1 MDDPALGT
9 QCARIAGVSPFFA
22 LQPALAMKTR
32 LLTAAL
38 VLSSSAFAQMPGKK
52 EEGVDASKPVSFY
65 KHIRPIF
72 QAQCN
77 GCHQPAKKKGD
88 YVMTDFAALLKGGE
102 EGHAVMP
109 GKAAESNLLTL
120 IKPDAKGKVE
130 MPQKAEPLHA
140 TQVVLIERWIN
151 EGAKDDTPATA
162 KAHYDMAHPP
172 VYVKAPAVTSLEYS
186 PDGSMIAVAGYHEVL
201 VHKSDGSGIV
211 ARLVGLAERI
221 QKLAWTPD
229 GKKIAVTGGSPAR
242 MGEIQIWDVA
252 AKKLELSKSLTYDTI
267 YGASWSPDGKQ
278 LAFGCGDNAVRAI
291 DAATGK
297 ETLFMGSHSDWVLD
311 TVWGVDGKHIVS
323 CGRDMSVK
331 LTEVA
336 TQRFVDNVTSITPGA
351 LKGGVQ
357 VLARHPLRDEVL
369 IGGTDGVPAIYRME
383 RITKRVIG
391 DNANLIRQFPA
402 MQGRVFGVDFAPDGK
417 RIAAG
422 SSHEGTGTVNIY
434 ASDYDSTMPDA
445 VRKLVETVN
454 GKGKELDDWIVKDVK
469 QLSATAIP
477 CGIFSVSFSPDGK
490 RVAAAGQDGQIRLI
504 DAATGAIAKEFTS
517 VPLVKE
523 KILAASDVLVD
534 DSVRAE
540 VMKDGKVETLHNGP
554 AVATIEVEP
563 AKIAIGKPAEY
574 AQLLITAK
582 MSDGTRA
589 DITRMAKITAEK
601 ENVVGISARGMLR
614 PVRDGATNVKIA
626 FLGKTAS
633 VPVVVSGL
641 NVALKPDYVRDVM
654 PVMSK
659 LGCNQGTCHGAKEGK
674 AGFKLSLRGYD
685 PVYDVLSFAD
695 DLSSRRANVASPEHS
710 LMLLKASGAVPH
722 EGGQLT
728 VPGEL
733 YYETLKAWIGL
744 GAKLDMRTPRVTSI
758 EVSPKNPVIERIG
771 ARQQMRVIARY
782 ADGYVKD
789 VTAEAFLESGNGDV
803 IEADKK
809 GLMTSLRRGEAPV
822 LARFEGAYAATTIT
836 VMGDRTGFAWKE
848 PEKWNKIDELV
859 AQKWRRMKIEPSG
872 LCDDADF
879 LRRIHLDLTGLPP
892 KPEEIT
898 AFLADKRDVRVKRG
912 EIIDQLIGNPD
923 FVEHWANKWADML
936 QVNSKFLGGE
946 GATGLRAWIRQQ
958 VADNTPYDRFAYRI
972 ITATGSNKDNPAASY
987 FKTVRTPEEL
997 VENTTHLFLATRFN
1011 CNKCHD
1017 HPFERWTM
1025 DQYYETASYFAQVEL
1040 KGDPASAGKT
1050 IGGTAVEGA
1059 KPLYE
1064 IVGDKKAGDVLHL
1077 RTHKPV
1083 APKVPYETGL
1093 VSKTADTRREQ
1104 FATWMTSADN
1114 DYFAMSY
1121 ANRIWGYLTGTGVIE
1136 PLDDIR
1142 AGNPPSNPELLQ
1154 YLTNE
1159 FIQSGFNVRH
1169 LMKIITSSRAYNL
1182 SLATNKWNEDD
1193 KINYSHAKAR
1203 RLPAEVLFDSVFAVT
1218 GSMPDIP
1225 GVPKGTRAAALADAQ
1240 IKLRD
1245 GFLTNFGRP
1254 VRESVCEC
1262 ERSNDVNLGPVMAL
1276 MSGPTVGDAIS
1287 DPDNAIAKLTNGIKD
1302 DKQLID
1308 AIFLRILNRHAT
1320 EKETAVVL
1328 ASMTGL
1334 AAEDKTLVATLQ
1346 AKETEQK
1353 PAITKAG
1360 AERLDAIAAAQKELA
1375 AYKVK
1380 MAPVVKQK
1388 GEARLASIKKAEA
1401 AVQTAFD
1408 SAPVQQPRWEN
1419 YLDLT
1424 TEWHLL
1430 EVKPGRFAGVQKL
1443 EGLPD
1448 GSILATPLPAGAQ
1461 ASGNYS
1467 LVGRSALPGIT
1478 AIKLEMLPDDR
1489 LPNNGPGL
1497 APDGNFVLGEFIV
1510 STSEGG
1516 AQRKRGS
1523 RVVQTLKN
1531 PKADF
1536 EQINFPVTEALKKGN
1551 RDRGWAVSPEGGFRH
1566 EAVFTFEQPLTNE
1579 GGATFIVQMISTF
1592 QNGKFNPGRFRLWVT
1607 NSPNPRFGVPAPVAA
1622 ALKTAKRT
1630 PAQNAVLTQHFLN
1643 QFRDYQGQKKLLVA
1657 AKRPLPADPQLMAL
1671 EAKHADS
1678 QKPVQIDPKL
1688 LQLRRDAGLSARQLS
1703 DRRLTAAQDLA
1714 WALINSPAFLFNH

>member
-1 MDDPALGT
+1 
-9 QCARIAGVSPFFA
+9 
-22 LQPALAMKTR
+22 MKLR
-32 LLTAAL
+32 LLASALLLVVAAH
-38 VLSSSAFAQMPGKK
+38 AAPPKK
-52 EEGVDASKPVSFY
+52 EEGIDPNKPVSFY

-88 YVMTDFAALLKGGE
+88 YIMTEFVALLKGGE
-102 EGHAVMP
+102 EGHAVVP
-109 GKAAESNLLTL
+109 GKAAESNLLKL
-120 IKPDAKGKVE
+120 IKPDEKGKAE

-140 TQVVLIERWIN
+140 TQIALIERWIN
-151 EGAKDDTPATA
+151 EGAKDDTPASA
-162 KAHYDMAHPP
+162 QAQYDMAHPP
-172 VYVKAPAVTSLEYS
+172 VYVKAPAITSIDYS

-201 VHKSDGSGIV
+201 VHKADGSGIV

-221 QKLAWTPD
+221 QKLAWSPD
-229 GKKIAVTGGSPAR
+229 GKKIALTGGSPAR

-252 AKKLELSKSLTYDTI
+252 AKKLELSKSLTFDTL
-267 YGASWSPDGKQ
+267 YGASWSPDGKY

-291 DAATGK
+291 DVATGK

-311 TVWGVDGKHIVS
+311 TVWGVDGKHVVS

-357 VLARHPLRDEVL
+357 VLARHPQRNEVL

-383 RITKRVIG
+383 RLTKRVIG
-391 DNANLIRQFPA
+391 DNANLIRKFPG
-402 MQGRVFGVDFAPDGK
+402 MQGRIFGVDFAPDGK

-422 SSHEGTGTVNIY
+422 ASYEGAGTVNIY
-434 ASDYDSTMPDA
+434 ASEYDSTMPEA
-445 VRKLVETVN
+445 VKKIVETVN
-454 GKGKELDDWIVKDVK
+454 GKGKELDEWIVKDVK
-469 QLSATAIP
+469 QLSSTPVP
-477 CGIFSVSFSPDGK
+477 CGIFSVTFSPDGK
-490 RVAAAGQDGQIRLI
+490 TVAVAGQDGQVRLI
-504 DAATGAIAKEFTS
+504 DAATGVIAKEFTS

-523 KILAASDVLVD
+523 KILAASDVIAD
-534 DSVRAE
+534 DAVRVE
-540 VMKDGKVETLHNGP
+540 VKKNDKVETLHTGP
-554 AVATIEVEP
+554 VVASIEVEP
-563 AKIAIGKPAEY
+563 TTIKIGKPTEY
-574 AQLLITAK
+574 AQLLVTAK

-589 DITRMAKITAEK
+589 DITRMAKITAA
-601 ENVVGISARGMLR
+601 NNGVIDINTRGMVR
-614 PVRDGATNVKIA
+614 PDKDGVTNVQIA
-626 FLGKTAS
+626 FMGKTAR
-633 VPVVVSGL
+633 VPVTVSGL

-654 PVMSK
+654 PIMSK

-685 PVYDVLSFAD
+685 PIYDVLAFAD

-710 LMLLKASGAVPH
+710 LMLLKASGSVPH

-733 YYETLKAWIGL
+733 YYETLKAWISL
-744 GAKLDMRTPRVTSI
+744 GARLDMKTPRVTGI
-758 EVSPKNPVIERIG
+758 ELSPKNPVIERIG
-771 ARQQMRVIARY
+771 GRQQLRVIARY

-789 VTAEAFLESGNGDV
+789 VTAEAFVESGNGDV
-803 IEADKK
+803 IEADKT
-809 GLMTSLRRGEAPV
+809 GLMTSLRRGEAPI
-822 LARFEGAYAATTIT
+822 LARFEGSYAATTIT

-859 AQKWRRMKIEPSG
+859 AQKWQRMKIEPSG
-872 LCDDADF
+872 LCSDEDF

-892 KPEEIT
+892 KPEEVT
-898 AFLADKRDVRVKRG
+898 AFLTDKRDTRTKRS
-912 EIIDQLIGNPD
+912 EVIDKLIGNPD
-923 FVEHWANKWADML
+923 FVEHWANKWSDML
-936 QVNSKFLGGE
+936 QVNSKFLGTE
-946 GATGLRAWIRQQ
+946 GATSLRGWIRQQ
-958 VADNTPYDRFAYRI
+958 VADNTPYDRLAYRI
-972 ITATGSNKDNPAASY
+972 ITATGSNKDNPAAAY

-1025 DQYYETASYFAQVEL
+1025 DQYYETASYFAQVSL
-1040 KGDPASAGKT
+1040 GADPNAKGAT

-1064 IVGDKKAGDVLHL
+1064 IVSDKKDGEVMHL
-1077 RTHKPV
+1077 RTNKAV
-1083 APKVPYETGL
+1083 EPKVPFETEL
-1093 VSKTADTRREQ
+1093 VSKAATTRREA
-1104 FATWMTSADN
+1104 FATWMTSPQN

-1169 LMKIITSSRAYNL
+1169 LMKIIANSRTYNL
-1182 SLATNKWNEDD
+1182 ALSTNKWNEDD

-1218 GSMPDIP
+1218 GSMPNIP

-1240 IKLRD
+1240 IKLQD

-1254 VRESVCEC
+1254 ARESVCEC

-1287 DPDNAIAKLTNGIKD
+1287 DANNAIAKLTNEIKD
-1302 DKQLID
+1302 DKQLVD
-1308 AIFLRILNRHAT
+1308 AVFVRILNRHAT
-1320 EKETAVVL
+1320 DKEITTAL
-1328 ASMTGL
+1328 DNMAGLDAQNKAL
-1334 AAEDKTLVATLQ
+1334 AATWQ
-1346 AKETEQK
+1346 AKEAEQK
-1353 PAITKAG
+1353 PVIEKAEADRLAAIDTAK
-1360 AERLDAIAAAQKELA
+1360 KELE

-1380 MAPVVKQK
+1380 MAPEVAKK
-1388 GEARLASIKKAEA
+1388 ESARKAAITAAEA
-1401 AVQTAFD
+1401 KVKAVYDTA
-1408 SAPVQQPRWEN
+1408 SANQPKWEN

-1424 TEWHLL
+1424 TEWHPLDVKVQRANGVEKL
-1430 EVKPGRFAGVQKL
+1430 EV
-1443 EGLPD
+1443 LPD
-1448 GSILATPLPAGAQ
+1448 GSLFATGLPEGKQ
-1461 ASGNYS
+1461 GNGNYM
-1467 LVGRSALPGIT
+1467 LIGKTTLTNIT
-1478 AIKLEMLPDDR
+1478 AIKLEMIPDDR

-1510 STSEGG
+1510 R
-1516 AQRKRGS
+1516 ADPIDAKRGGEE
-1523 RVVQTLKN
+1523 QTLKN

-1536 EQINFPVTEALKKGN
+1536 EQTNFSVGEALKKGN
-1551 RDRGWAVSPEGGFRH
+1551 RDRGWAVSPDTGVRH
-1566 EAVFTFEQPLTNE
+1566 EATFEFAKPIAYE
-1579 GGATFIVQMISTF
+1579 GGAQLTVQMNQTF
-1592 QNGKFNPGRFRLWVT
+1592 QNGKYNLGRFRLWVT
-1607 NSPNPRFGVPAPVAA
+1607 TSPTVRFGTPAAVAA
-1622 ALKTAKRT
+1622 ALKAAKRT
-1630 PAQNAVLTQHFLN
+1630 PEQNAILTQHFLN
-1643 QFRDYQGQKKLLVA
+1643 QFRDYQGQKKLLAVA
-1657 AKRPLPADPQLMAL
+1657 KKPLAVDPQLVAL
-1671 EAKHADS
+1671 ETKHTDA
-1678 QKPVQIDPKL
+1678 QKPISIDPKL
-1688 LQLRRDAGLSARQLS
+1688 IQLRRDSDLSAKQLS
-1703 DRRLTAAQDLA
+1703 NKRLTAAQDLA

>member
-1 MDDPALGT
+1 
-9 QCARIAGVSPFFA
+9 
-22 LQPALAMKTR
+22 MKSC
-32 LLTAAL
+32 LFISAL
-38 VLSSSAFAQMPGKK
+38 VLLSSASAQMPKK
-52 EEGVDASKPVSFY
+52 DAAADPSKPVSFY

-88 YVMTDFAALLKGGE
+88 YIMTEFAALLKGGE
-102 EGHAVMP
+102 EGHAVVP
-109 GKAAESNLLTL
+109 GKAAESNLLKL
-120 IKPDAKGKVE
+120 IKPDEKGKVE
-130 MPQKAEPLHA
+130 MPQKAEALHA
-140 TQVVLIERWIN
+140 TQVALIERWIN
-151 EGAKDDTPATA
+151 EGAKDDTPASA
-162 KAHYDMAHPP
+162 KAHYDMTHPP
-172 VYVKAPAVTSLEYS
+172 VYVKAPAVTSVEYS

-201 VHKSDGSGIV
+201 IHKADGSGIV
-211 ARLVGLAERI
+211 ARLVGLSERV
-221 QKLAWTPD
+221 QKLAWSPD

-252 AKKLELSKSLTYDTI
+252 AKKLELSKSLTFDTI

-278 LAFGCGDNAVRAI
+278 LAFGCADNAVRAI
-291 DAATGK
+291 DTAAGK
-297 ETLFMGSHSDWVLD
+297 ETLFMGGHSDWVLD

-336 TQRFVDNVTSITPGA
+336 TQRFIDNVTSITPGA

-357 VLARHPLRDEVL
+357 VLARHPQRDEVL

-391 DNANLIRQFPA
+391 DNANLIRKFPA
-402 MQGRVFGVDFAPDGK
+402 MQGRIFGVDFAPDGK
-417 RIAAG
+417 RIVAG
-422 SSHEGTGTVNIY
+422 ASHEGTGTVNIY
-434 ASDYDSTMPDA
+434 ASDYDSAMPDA
-445 VRKLVETVN
+445 VKKLVETVN
-454 GKGKELDDWIVKDVK
+454 GRGKELDDWIVEGVK
-469 QLSATAIP
+469 QLSSTAIP
-477 CGIFSVSFSPDGK
+477 CGVFSVTFSPDGK
-490 RVAAAGQDGQIRLI
+490 TVAAAGTDGQIRLI
-504 DAATGAIAKEFTS
+504 DAATGSIVKEFTP
-517 VPLVKE
+517 VPLAAE
-523 KILAASDVLVD
+523 KTLAASDVIVD
-534 DSVRAE
+534 DSVRVE
-540 VMKDGKVETLHNGP
+540 VAKDQKVETLHAGP
-554 AVATIEVEP
+554 IVASIEVEP
-563 AKIAIGKPAEY
+563 TSIKIGKPTEY
-574 AQLLITAK
+574 AQLLVTAR

-589 DITRMAKITAEK
+589 DITRMAKITTEK
-601 ENVVGISARGMLR
+601 AGVVEITSRGMVR
-614 PVRDGATNVKIA
+614 PGKDGNTNVKIT
-626 FLGKTAS
+626 FLGKAAS
-633 VPVVVSGL
+633 VPVAVSGL
-641 NVALKPDYVRDVM
+641 GAALKPDYVRDVM
-654 PVMSK
+654 PIMSK

-685 PVYDVLSFAD
+685 PVYDVLAFAD
-695 DLSSRRANVASPEHS
+695 DLSSRRANAASPEHS
-710 LMLLKASGAVPH
+710 LMLLKASGSVPH

-744 GAKLDMRTPRVTSI
+744 GAKLDMKTPRVTSI
-758 EVSPKNPVIERIG
+758 EISPKNPVIERIG

-836 VMGDRTGFAWKE
+836 VMGDRSGFAWKE

-859 AQKWRRMKIEPSG
+859 AQKWQRMKIEPSG
-872 LCDDADF
+872 LCSDEDF

-892 KPEEIT
+892 KPEEVT
-898 AFLADKRDVRVKRG
+898 AFLADARDTRTKRSEV
-912 EIIDQLIGNPD
+912 IDKLIGNPD

-936 QVNSKFLGGE
+936 QVNSKFLGAE
-946 GATGLRAWIRQQ
+946 GAAGLRSWIRQQ

-972 ITATGSNKDNPAASY
+972 LTATGSNKDNPAAAY
-987 FKTVRTPEEL
+987 FKTVRTPEEIS
-997 VENTTHLFLATRFN
+997 ENTTHLFLATRFN

-1025 DQYYETASYFAQVEL
+1025 DQYYETASYFAQVDL
-1040 KGDPASAGKT
+1040 KADPASAGKT

-1059 KPLYE
+1059 KALYE
-1064 IVGDKKAGDVLHL
+1064 IVSDKKDGNVIHL
-1077 RTHKPV
+1077 RTNKPV
-1083 APKVPYETGL
+1083 APLVPYETEL
-1093 VSKTADTRREQ
+1093 VSKTASTRREQ
-1104 FATWMTSADN
+1104 FASWLTSPQN

-1159 FIQSGFNVRH
+1159 LVQSGFNVRH
-1169 LMKIITSSRAYNL
+1169 LMKIITNSRTYNL

-1193 KINYSHAKAR
+1193 KINYSHARVR

-1218 GSMPDIP
+1218 GSMPNIP

-1240 IKLRD
+1240 IKLQD
-1245 GFLTNFGRP
+1245 GFLTNFGKP

-1287 DPDNAIAKLTNGIKD
+1287 NPNNDIAKLTKEIKD

-1308 AIFLRILNRHAT
+1308 AIFMRILNRHAR
-1320 EKETAVVL
+1320 EKETAAVL
-1328 ASMTGL
+1328 ASIAEL
-1334 AAEDKTLVATLQ
+1334 DAEDKTLTTTLR
-1346 AKETEQK
+1346 AKEVEQK
-1353 PAITKAG
+1353 PFIAKAEQ
-1360 AERLDAIAAAQKELA
+1360 ERLAAIKAAEAELT

-1380 MAPVVKQK
+1380 MAPEMKKKETARQAAIKAAEGRVK
-1388 GEARLASIKKAEA
+1388 
-1401 AVQTAFD
+1401 TAFD
-1408 SAPVQQPRWEN
+1408 TAPANQPKWEN

-1424 TEWHLL
+1424 TEWQLL
-1430 EVKPGRFAGVQKL
+1430 DLKVQRAAGVAKL
-1443 EGLPD
+1443 EKLPD
-1448 GSILATPLPAGAQ
+1448 GSFFATAMPAGRQSA
-1461 ASGNYS
+1461 GNYLLLGKS
-1467 LVGRSALPGIT
+1467 DLRDIT
-1478 AIKLEMLPDDR
+1478 GLKLEMIPDDR

-1510 STSEGG
+1510 TTNDGG

-1523 RVVQTLKN
+1523 GVVQTLKN

-1536 EQINFPVTEALKKGN
+1536 EQANFPVTEALKKGN
-1551 RDRGWAVSPEGGFRH
+1551 RDRGWAVSPDTGFRH
-1566 EAVFTFEQPLTNE
+1566 EVIFTFEKPLSHE
-1579 GGATFIVQMISTF
+1579 GGVNFSILMSSNF
-1592 QNGKFNPGRFRLWVT
+1592 QGGKFNPGRFRLWVT
-1607 NSPNPRFGVPAPVAA
+1607 TSPQIRFGVPKAVAD

-1630 PAQNAVLTQHFLN
+1630 PEQNAVLSAHFLN
-1643 QFRDYQGQKKLLVA
+1643 QFRDYQAQKKSLVA
-1657 AKRPLPADPQLMAL
+1657 ARKPLATDPQLIAL
-1671 EAKHADS
+1671 ETKHTES
-1678 QKPVQIDPKL
+1678 QKPAVIDHKL
-1688 LQLRRDAGLSARQLS
+1688 LQLRRDADLSQRQLS
-1703 DRRLTAAQDLA
+1703 TRRLTAAQDLA